1 MSAKRFGGA
10 YSPGAAATRAAS
22 AVPSRRVDARTETL
36 RPDPRARLMYIL
48 PAPLLVAAITAI
60 IGGNLANTGFAVAG
74 FAGLMASAWL
84 ANEGVKAER
93 AYNARAVARRPAIPR
108 KLMSAPLSGIGVA
121 CAQMA
126 QSEPS
131 IAAAIG
137 FGLFALACHLVT
149 FGIDPLSHKGI
160 DLSDAEI
167 NRVAGAIEEA
177 DKTLT
182 EIQDYARQ
190 IGDREIGERLASLGD
205 EVRGLLHRIEAD
217 PSDLGRARRYLSVHL
232 VGAHEATRKYA
243 EAHDQLDD
251 PQLRADYIELLGEL
265 EASFARG
272 REKMK
277 ADERT
282 GLEVEIEVLR
292 ERLGRDGA

>member
-1 MSAKRFGGA
+1 
-10 YSPGAAATRAAS
+10 
-22 AVPSRRVDARTETL
+22 
-36 RPDPRARLMYIL
+36 MYIL
-48 PAPLLVAAITAI
+48 PAPLLIAAITSIVGA
-60 IGGNLANTGFAVAG
+60 NLANTGFAVAG
-74 FAGLMASAWL
+74 FAALMASAWM

-108 KLMSAPLSGIGVA
+108 KLLSAPLSGLGVA
-121 CAQMA
+121 FAQMA

-131 IAAAIG
+131 VIAAIG
-137 FGLFALACHLVT
+137 FGVFAMGCHLVA
-149 FGIDPLSHKGI
+149 FGADPLSHKGI

-167 NRVAGAIEEA
+167 DRVAGAIEEA
-177 DKTLT
+177 DGLLAD
-182 EIQDYARQ
+182 IHDYARA
-190 IGDREIGERLASLGD
+190 IGDREISERLASLGD

-251 PQLRADYIELLGEL
+251 PRLRTDYVELLTEL

-292 ERLGRDGA
+292 ERLGRDSA